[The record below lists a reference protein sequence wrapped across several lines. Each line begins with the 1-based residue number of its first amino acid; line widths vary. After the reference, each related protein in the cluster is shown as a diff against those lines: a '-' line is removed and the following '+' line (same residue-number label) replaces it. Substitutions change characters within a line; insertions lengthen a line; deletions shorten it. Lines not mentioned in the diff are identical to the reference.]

1 MAKWVIA
8 RENNDQEQG
17 LLGVPA
23 SVLNIL
29 TNRGIPASD
38 LEDFLSPAPKVT
50 YDPFLLTDLK
60 EAAELLIGA
69 ADSGRTIC
77 VYGDYDADGITSTAL
92 MTSVLTCLTDK
103 VFSYVPSRFS
113 DGYGLSVGAVDKIRQ
128 QGADVLIT
136 VDCGSTSPAEV
147 AHARELGM
155 DVIVTDHHILRE
167 GMDPDCL
174 FVNPKRDGNYPFSE
188 LCGCGVAFKLA
199 QGMQRILEQRGDSRF
214 TKAKLNSLL
223 DLVAISTVA
232 DIVPLR
238 GENRNL
244 VKYGLDRINRK
255 ERAGLTS
262 LLNALDLS
270 GRIIDSSSISYII
283 APNLNALGRMGS
295 AGPGVE
301 LLESR
306 SSAERLD
313 ELAEL
318 TIKTNIERKA
328 EQEKTFRICR
338 QRLAEGNC
346 GDYAP
351 VILAEGAHEGVAG
364 IVAGNLKEQLY
375 RPVCIVTPTGDG
387 MLKGTGRSIPGVN
400 LHQCLENCGDI
411 FTRFGGHA
419 GACGFSLKEENLGIF
434 RERMQEQVRALAD
447 KDPELFT
454 ETIYIEHELTSAE
467 KNIGYAEKLQLLEPY
482 GEANPVPLFCIRN
495 AQVGSVRTMG
505 ADGQHIRFT
514 ASTDDRIPVGC
525 VLFGR
530 AEQYKDMIFGRGRI
544 DVAGELDIN
553 EFRGERRLQMRVK
566 DIRESGQEGNN
577 VY

>member
-1 MAKWVIA
+1 MTKWVIA

-29 TNRGIPASD
+29 ENRGVSERD
-38 LEDFLSPAPKVT
+38 LEDFLSPAPKIT
-50 YDPFLLTDLK
+50 HDPFLLTDLK
-60 EAAELLIGA
+60 EAAEAIIAA
-69 ADSGRTIC
+69 ADGGKSIC
-77 VYGDYDADGITSTAL
+77 IYGDYDADGITSTAL
-92 MTSVLTCLTDK
+92 MTNVLVNLTDK

-113 DGYGLSVGAVDKIRQ
+113 DGYGLSTGAVDKIKAR
-128 QGADVLIT
+128 GAEMLVT

-147 AHARELGM
+147 AYAKSLGM
-155 DVIVTDHHILRE
+155 EVIVTDHHILRE
-167 GMDPDCL
+167 GMDPDCI
-174 FVNPKRDGNYPFSE
+174 FVNPKRDDKYPFSE

-199 QGMQRILEQRGDSRF
+199 QGIQRLLEQKGDRRFSR
-214 TKAKLNSLL
+214 AQLNSLL

-232 DIVPLR
+232 DIVPLL

-244 VKYGLDRINRK
+244 VKYGLDRINRR
-255 ERAGLTS
+255 ERAGLSS

-270 GRIIDSSSISYII
+270 GKIIDSSSISYII
-283 APNLNALGRMGS
+283 APNLNALGRMDS
-295 AGPGVE
+295 AEPGVE

-306 SSAERLD
+306 SSQERLD
-313 ELAEL
+313 ELAGI

-338 QRLAEGNC
+338 QQLAAGNC

-375 RPVCIVTPTGDG
+375 RPVCIVTPTRDG
-387 MLKGTGRSIPGVN
+387 LLKGTGRSIPGVN
-400 LHQCLENCGDI
+400 LHQCFENCGDI

-419 GACGFSLKEENLGIF
+419 GACGFSLKAENLDVF
-434 RERMQEQVRALAD
+434 RTRMQEQVKALAD
-447 KDPELFT
+447 KDPELLT
-454 ETIYIEHELTSAE
+454 ETIYIEHELSAEE
-467 KNIGYAEKLQLLEPY
+467 KNIGYAEKLALLEPY

-495 AQVGSVRTMG
+495 AVVSGVRTMG
-505 ADGQHIRFT
+505 AEEQHIRFT
-514 ASTDDRIPVGC
+514 VCADDKMPVNC

-530 AEQYKDMIFGRGRI
+530 ADQYKDIIFGRGRI

-553 EFRGERRLQMRVK
+553 EFRGERRLQMRVR
-566 DIRESGQEGNN
+566 DIRASEQKG
-577 VY
+577 

>member
-29 TNRGIPASD
+29 ANRGIPASE

-60 EAAELLIGA
+60 EAAQLLIDA
-69 ADSGRTIC
+69 ADSGKTIC

-92 MTSVLTCLTDK
+92 MTSVLVCLTDK
-103 VFSYVPSRFS
+103 VFSYVPSRFT
-113 DGYGLSVGAVDKIRQ
+113 DGYGLSISAVQKIRD
-128 QGADVLIT
+128 QGADVLLT

-147 AHARELGM
+147 GFAKEIGM

-167 GMDPDCL
+167 GMDPECL

-199 QGMQRILEQRGDSRF
+199 QGLQRLLEQRGDSRF

-255 ERAGLTS
+255 ERAGLNC

-283 APNLNALGRMGS
+283 APNLNALGRMDN
-295 AGPGVE
+295 ATPGVE

-306 SSAERLD
+306 SPEERLD

-338 QRLAEGNC
+338 QSLAKGDC
-346 GDYAP
+346 GEYAP

-387 MLKGTGRSIPGVN
+387 LLKGTGRSIPGVN
-400 LHQCLENCGDI
+400 LHQCFENCGDI

-419 GACGFSLKEENLGIF
+419 GACGFSLKEENLELF
-434 RERMQEQVRALAD
+434 RSRMQEQVKALAD
-447 KDPELFT
+447 KDPGLFT
-454 ETIYIEHELTSAE
+454 ETIYIEHELSSAE

-482 GEANPVPLFCIRN
+482 GEGNPVPLFCIKN

-514 ASTDDRIPVGC
+514 AMTDDRIPVGC

-530 AEQYKDMIFGRGRI
+530 AEQYKDIIFGHSRI

-566 DIRESGQEGNN
+566 DIRVSGQEE
-577 VY
+577 